1 MFRITGKIKE
11 IEDKIEG
18 KKQDGAKLEIVGQ
31 KVPVFAAET
40 VEIKAG
46 EIKPINISKICLP
59 KKTVLMPSAYIQHK
73 LGNMVSLGEETPVPF
88 EHERC
93 LEYAIF
99 VAVKEGTIKEG
110 ELVGTIVVLHAE

>member
-18 KKQDGAKLEIVGQ
+18 KKHAEAKLEVVGQ
-31 KVPVFAAET
+31 KVPVFACET

-46 EIKPINISKICLP
+46 QVKAINIQKICLP

-73 LGNMVSLGEETPVPF
+73 LGNMVSLGEEVPVPF

-99 VAVKEGTIKEG
+99 VAVKDGKINEG
-110 ELVGTIVVLHAE
+110 ELIGTIVVLHAE